1 MQNLDRLHGQ
11 IKTYL
16 YRLVTVTLSNA
27 FRKCVIEFHFC
38 MYFLATFWQ
47 GITYFSLRRRE
58 GGGHWFIDSAY
69 SVDRKGAGYD
79 FEIEAEAKHACKQ
92 GEVR

>member
-1 MQNLDRLHGQ
+1 
-11 IKTYL
+11 
-16 YRLVTVTLSNA
+16 
-27 FRKCVIEFHFC
+27 

-69 SVDRKGAGYD
+69 CGDRKGAGYD
-79 FEIEAEAKHACKQ
+79 FEIETEAKHACKQ
-92 GEVR
+92 GEVIRIQFHWDGI